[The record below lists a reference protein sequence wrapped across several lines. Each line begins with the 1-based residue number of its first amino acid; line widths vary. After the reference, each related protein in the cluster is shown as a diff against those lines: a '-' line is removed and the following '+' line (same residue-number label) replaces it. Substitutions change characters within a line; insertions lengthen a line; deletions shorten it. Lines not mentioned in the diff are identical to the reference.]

1 MTKFSVYC
9 SSAEY
14 TIVVTG
20 CTGRGKSTFC
30 NFLSRSNKFKPD
42 IPGNGVGLGKSGKWG
57 EVAADV
63 TGSQC
68 HVVEVGGVT
77 FHIIDL
83 PGYLAT
89 QNQTGNDREDLAKDG
104 KMVLDE
110 FAKAMINAKDGI
122 DAIFVTLRA
131 ADRCTREEELLMEFI
146 SLLQLWDH
154 CILLFTHGDR
164 VGKEENQRYQDF
176 HELIKSPDFADRI
189 PVLHKMLQ
197 YVNSRF
203 VIVESVNSRGDQ
215 EYYLSKVDELC
226 KAVEV
231 VRERTGAMISHPLV
245 KLAKNAFEVSQRTL
259 DLRDELDQEREGRCN
274 IQTQLEHAQREQ
286 EERDEAYKSL
296 QAELERER
304 AEIAAINHK
313 LQEEKNKQTQF
324 IKQRQDLCHALQ
336 QQQQR
341 QLPHKSNAD
350 QDAAV
355 NVLIHWLEEPQT
367 GPDEVAAMIA
377 DLSALADNHR
387 RPPHTVTAR
396 AEFSVQNQDR
406 TRVDD
411 SFASS
416 TVPKEVPLPGGEP
429 VRAQKDDRG
438 VGPQRRS
445 RKCLLF

>member
-1 MTKFSVYC
+1 MGLN
-9 SSAEY
+9 EY
-14 TIVVTG
+14 
-20 CTGRGKSTFC
+20 
-30 NFLSRSNKFKPD
+30 
-42 IPGNGVGLGKSGKWG
+42 GNWG
-57 EVAADV
+57 EVAADL
-63 TGSQC
+63 TGSQF
-68 HVVEVGGVT
+68 HVAEVGGVT
-77 FHIIDL
+77 FRIIDL

-110 FAKAMINAKDGI
+110 FAQAMIYAKDGI
-122 DAIFVTLRA
+122 DAIFVVLRA
-131 ADRCTREEELLMEFI
+131 ADRYTKEEELLMEFI
-146 SLLQLWDH
+146 SLLQLWEH

-164 VGKEENQRYQDF
+164 AGKEESQRYERF
-176 HELIKSPDFADRI
+176 HKLIKSPDFADRV

-197 YVNSRF
+197 YVNQRF
-203 VIVESVNSRGDQ
+203 VIVESINSRGDQ
-215 EYYLSKVDELC
+215 KYYLSKVDELC

-231 VRERTGAMISHPLV
+231 VRERTGGMISHPLV
-245 KLAKNAFEVSQRTL
+245 KLAKNAFEMSQKTL
-259 DLRDELDQEREGRCN
+259 DLRDMLDQEQDSRSI
-274 IQTQLEHAQREQ
+274 IQTQLEQAQREQ
-286 EERDEAYKSL
+286 EERDEAYKNL

-313 LQEEKNKQTQF
+313 LQEEKNKQTQS

-350 QDAAV
+350 QDTAV

-377 DLSALADNHR
+377 ELSALADNHR

-406 TRVDD
+406 ARVDD
-411 SFASS
+411 SLTSS
-416 TVPKEVPLPGGEP
+416 TVLKEVPLPGGEP

-445 RKCLLF
+445 RKCFLF